1 VPRPDAD
8 ALPPDRTMQ
17 NLVALVRSR
26 VRAGPVL
33 CANECGRAVE
43 VDCQICAVSMCNKCF
58 DDMHK
63 FPLMKSHP
71 RLALGA
77 VREEKQEKCRAHK
90 ENLNLFCA
98 TCEELVFIVCERSS
112 KHKGH
117 SIMAVE
123 DATAAIAADTLTEAK
138 QLAASL
144 PEMAELSAALQQR
157 AKATDAQCASAEAK
171 VTQQFQELIGEL
183 QRMQESALR
192 AVRSVRTSAA
202 VRAQAAA
209 ALLASARAASERGL
223 SARAAEASVG
233 QLVRLKAEL
242 GALRRDL
249 AAVPR
254 RVGQRAVEFALD
266 KAAALAA
273 LRPELSGASEQGEQV
288 ACASRPLCRVSRA
301 LACEQASVVQRCV
314 GACAAPPGPAAALAL
329 ATADCASVSLQWSAP
344 EDDGGAGIKVR
355 AARAALLLTRSAE
368 RACVRAC
375 VRGAGLRGGDA
386 ARGREQGGRGGLP
399 ARAPRWARAAC
410 RHGAAHVRAW
420 RRRSAGAAPAC
431 RVAGLTAGTG
441 YRFRVSAVNEL
452 GRGAPS
458 RELVAHTQRMPR
470 GGWGEGRWAGAEGR
484 R

>member
-1 VPRPDAD
+1 MWQLIRVPRPDAD

-33 CANECGRAVE
+33 CANECGDAAE

-58 DDMHK
+58 DKAHK
-63 FPLMKSHP
+63 LPALKSHP

-77 VREEKQEKCRAHK
+77 VREEKQQKCRAHK
-90 ENLNLFCA
+90 ADLNLFCA
-98 TCEELVFIVCERSS
+98 TCEELVCLVCERSS

-123 DATAAIAADTLTEAK
+123 DATAAIAADTLAEAK

-209 ALLASARAASERGL
+209 ALLASARSASERGL

-288 ACASRPLCRVSRA
+288 ACASRPLCRA
-301 LACEQASVVQRCV
+301 LAC
-314 GACAAPPGPAAALAL
+314 
-329 ATADCASVSLQWSAP
+329 
-344 EDDGGAGIKVR
+344 
-355 AARAALLLTRSAE
+355 
-368 RACVRAC
+368 
-375 VRGAGLRGGDA
+375 
-386 ARGREQGGRGGLP
+386 
-399 ARAPRWARAAC
+399 
-410 RHGAAHVRAW
+410 
-420 RRRSAGAAPAC
+420 
-431 RVAGLTAGTG
+431 
-441 YRFRVSAVNEL
+441 
-452 GRGAPS
+452 
-458 RELVAHTQRMPR
+458 
-470 GGWGEGRWAGAEGR
+470 
-484 R
+484 